1 VVPDEHATRE
11 YWRLRSSACRTPS
24 QSSQTWCLEC
34 YRFGQVLGSLPRDG
48 SGPERVLLALEM
60 WSEAGTTEST
70 EAVPRMPGLCLLFT
84 THRPCRFARA
94 EEMVGTQR
102 GAPGRSTDR
111 GRSRHKWGLTRA
123 PRASRRSRTLTKL
136 RYVEGSGLA
145 GGPRLGRG
153 RLSCQGSRARRGVA
167 GGGRAPY
174 AARAAKTGPSRECQ
188 RPKAC
193 QSAKTAEGERRT
205 MYRRAE
211 GFELGLAWPDCNAIT
226 YSGMRAAAPV
236 EIPPLRQLRASNPMG
251 S

>member
-1 VVPDEHATRE
+1 M
-11 YWRLRSSACRTPS
+11 
-24 QSSQTWCLEC
+24 
-34 YRFGQVLGSLPRDG
+34 G
-48 SGPERVLLALEM
+48 LLVLEM
-60 WSEAGTTEST
+60 WSEAGATEST
-70 EAVPRMPGLCLLFT
+70 GAVSLMPGLCLLFT
-84 THRPCRFARA
+84 DHRPCRFARA

-102 GAPGRSTDR
+102 GVPGRSTDR
-111 GRSRHKWGLTRA
+111 KRSGHEWGLTRV
-123 PRASRRSRTLTKL
+123 PRASRRSRTLTKR
-136 RYVEGSGLA
+136 RYAEGGSGLTGA
-145 GGPRLGRG
+145 PRLSRG
-153 RLSCQGSRARRGVA
+153 RLSCRGSRARRGVA

-188 RPKAC
+188 RPNAC
-193 QSAKTAEGERRT
+193 QRAKTAEGERRT